1 MMNNTMKQHHDF
13 TELATNLFRATQA
26 EEKLKRENIENKQ
39 EANKAHNEVGK
50 KVRQTIK
57 ELGGTMPEDLPTPQ
71 KSTLKIAKE
80 QKKLESKDDE

>member
-1 MMNNTMKQHHDF
+1 MINNHDF
-13 TELATNLFRATQA
+13 TELATNFFRATQA
-26 EEKLKRENIENKQ
+26 EEKLKRDNVKSKTQ
-39 EANKAHNEVGK
+39 ANKTHNEVGK

-80 QKKLESKDDE
+80 QKKLEGKNDE